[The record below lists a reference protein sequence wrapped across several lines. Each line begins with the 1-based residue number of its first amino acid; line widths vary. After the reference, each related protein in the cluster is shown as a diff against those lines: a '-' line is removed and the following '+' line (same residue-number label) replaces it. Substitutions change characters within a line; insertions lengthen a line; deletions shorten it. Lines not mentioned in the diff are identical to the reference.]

1 MIGSKLK
8 PKDAYGS
15 ALEPLKG
22 TFRCE
27 SLFPRLSTVSTRMA
41 TPTRLS
47 CSGAAMVKLCTEVL
61 DEHNAADAT
70 PLEVPRVNYPTHPL
84 FTRAG

>member
-27 SLFPRLSTVSTRMA
+27 SLFPKLSTVSTRMA

-47 CSGAAMVKLCTEVL
+47 AAQRVAGRTRTVY
-61 DEHNAADAT
+61 T
-70 PLEVPRVNYPTHPL
+70 PL
-84 FTRAG
+84 FS

>member
-1 MIGSKLK
+1 MV
-8 PKDAYGS
+8 
-15 ALEPLKG
+15 E
-22 TFRCE
+22 
-27 SLFPRLSTVSTRMA
+27 A